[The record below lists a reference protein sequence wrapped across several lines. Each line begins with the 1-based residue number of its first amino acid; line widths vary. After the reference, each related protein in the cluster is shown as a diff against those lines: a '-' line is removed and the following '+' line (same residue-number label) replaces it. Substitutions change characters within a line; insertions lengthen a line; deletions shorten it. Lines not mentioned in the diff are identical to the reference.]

1 MFDKLGLQIY
11 SVRNYM
17 TDAASIEKTFERLAA
32 IGYKEVQTAGAFP
45 CTAEEYAA
53 AAHKNGFEIV
63 GTHYGFPEN
72 VDDIDDYVKYHQALG
87 TTNAGIGGAFEL
99 ANDKAKIMPFI
110 EKANRLGENLAKYG
124 MKFTYHH
131 HAFEFAKLDGVRIMD
146 MLVDGLDPKTTSF
159 VLDTHWLQKGGVSI
173 TDWIEKLSGR
183 CDILHLKDYAV
194 APGENNGYI
203 TECGSGN
210 IDFEAVIKVADAC
223 GVKHLCVEQ
232 DTWPLGFDSVD
243 YCMKKSYDHL
253 MGIISKL

>member
-1 MFDKLGLQIY
+1 MFTKLGLQIY

-17 TDAASIEKTFERLAA
+17 TDAEGVRKTFERLAK
-32 IGYKEVQTAGAFP
+32 IGYSEVQTAGAFP
-45 CTAEEYAA
+45 CSVEEYAA
-53 AAHKNGFEIV
+53 AAHDNGFEIV
-63 GTHYGFPEN
+63 GTHYGFPQDVN
-72 VDDIDDYVKYHQALG
+72 NIADYVKLHQTLG
-87 TTNAGIGGAFEL
+87 TTNAGVGGGGGEVKEKDKLYAFIDRANTL
-99 ANDKAKIMPFI
+99 A
-110 EKANRLGENLAKYG
+110 ENLKPYG

-131 HAFEFAKLDGVRIMD
+131 HAYEFSKLGDQRIID
-146 MLVDGLDPKTTSF
+146 ILIDGLNPETTSF
-159 VLDTHWLQKGGVSI
+159 VLDTHWLQKGGVNI
-173 TDWIEKLSGR
+173 IEWLKKLEGR

-210 IDFEAVIKVADAC
+210 INFEEVIKVADAV